1 MDLRQTIISAALNF
15 LYLEVSIMNQIYME
29 MADQNIIVLS
39 NRSGKDR
46 RNKSGFNIRSFFFGG
61 KREIIRRQKDTKR
74 IFYVDHYSSGLFFTI
89 VSILFLSVIDA
100 LLTLSLLNHG
110 AYETNSVRAFFLK
123 FGPYT
128 FFISK
133 YLLTIIPLVCLLM
146 FRNVVLR
153 IIKISTRSILYFIV
167 VVYLAVV
174 GWELYL
180 ISNVAY
186 SPDQKLPPK
195 ILTDSQI
202 ICRMDT
208 SNHHPISDQK
218 IRL

>member
-1 MDLRQTIISAALNF
+1 MIKIK
-15 LYLEVSIMNQIYME
+15 ME
-29 MADQNIIVLS
+29 MTDQNTIVLS

-46 RNKSGFNIRSFFFGG
+46 RTKSGFNISSLLFGG
-61 KREIIRRQKDTKR
+61 KRETIRRKEDTKR
-74 IFYVDHYSSGLFFTI
+74 IFYVDHYSSGLFFII

-110 AYETNSVRAFFLK
+110 AYETNPVMAYFLK

-133 YLLTIIPLVCLLM
+133 YLLTIIALICLLM
-146 FRNVVLR
+146 CRNVVLR
-153 IIKISTRSILYFIV
+153 IIKISTRSVLYFIAV
-167 VVYLAVV
+167 FYLAVV

-186 SPDQKLPPK
+186 SPVFKSSPT

-208 SNHHPISDQK
+208 PNHHPISDQK
-218 IRL
+218 IS

>member
-1 MDLRQTIISAALNF
+1 
-15 LYLEVSIMNQIYME
+15 MNQIYME
-29 MADQNIIVLS
+29 MNDQNTIVLS

-61 KREIIRRQKDTKR
+61 KREIIRRQEDKKKR

-89 VSILFLSVIDA
+89 VSILFLSDIDA

-110 AYETNSVRAFFLK
+110 AYETNSVMAFFLK

-133 YLLTIIPLVCLLM
+133 YLLTIIPVIILLM
-146 FRNVVLR
+146 FRNTVVR
-153 IIKISTRSILYFIV
+153 VIKLSARSVLYLIV
-167 VVYLAVV
+167 VFYLAVV

-180 ISNVAY
+180 ISNVTY
-186 SPDQKLPPK
+186 SPDFKSSPKL
-195 ILTDSQI
+195 LTGSQI

-208 SNHHPISDQK
+208 PNHHPISDQK
-218 IRL
+218 ILL

>member
-1 MDLRQTIISAALNF
+1 
-15 LYLEVSIMNQIYME
+15 MNQIYME
-29 MADQNIIVLS
+29 MTDQNTIILS

-46 RNKSGFNIRSFFFGG
+46 RNRSGFNIRSFLFGG
-61 KREIIRRQKDTKR
+61 KRETIRRQEDQKR
-74 IFYVDHYSSGLFFTI
+74 IFYVDHYSSRLFFTI

-110 AYETNSVRAFFLK
+110 AYETNSVMAFFLK

-167 VVYLAVV
+167 VFYLAVV

-186 SPDQKLPPK
+186 SPGLKSSPK
-195 ILTDSQI
+195 ILTGSQI
-202 ICRMDT
+202 ICKMNI
-208 SNHHPISDQK
+208 SSHHPISKGK
-218 IRL
+218 IHI